1 MHVYNVLVNR
11 APSHRY
17 VIQVKEGVYEEYVT
31 ITKTMKNVTLLGDG
45 SKKSIVTGKKSFA
58 DGITTFKTATFSK
71 DDDDDGPP
79 ILNLLDATTDAP

>member
-1 MHVYNVLVNR
+1 
-11 APSHRY
+11 Y

-58 DGITTFKTATFSK
+58 DGITTFKTATF
-71 DDDDDGPP
+71 
-79 ILNLLDATTDAP
+79 